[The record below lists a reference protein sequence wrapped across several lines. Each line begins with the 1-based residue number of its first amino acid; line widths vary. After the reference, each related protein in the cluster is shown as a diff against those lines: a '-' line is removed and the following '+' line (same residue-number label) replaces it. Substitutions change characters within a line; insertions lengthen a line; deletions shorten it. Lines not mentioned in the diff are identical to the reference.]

1 MTIESAEEST
11 KTISHQ
17 MIFFFC
23 GRMRSETKYIHKDL
37 FALYFIRRMLFY
49 FMMEEGG
56 VIKHLQQSSVLHC
69 NKT

>member
-1 MTIESAEEST
+1 
-11 KTISHQ
+11 
-17 MIFFFC
+17 
-23 GRMRSETKYIHKDL
+23 MRSETKYIHKDL

-49 FMMEEGG
+49 FMMEEGS